1 MSLIKNWRHILLT
14 NSDYKLQAKCL
25 PLSLSPVIHDIIN
38 TDQVGGI
45 TGRSVSLLLRLTDD
59 VIHQLNV
66 SQKPGLLIT
75 VGYFR
80 AFDCIAK
87 GLMLKVCER
96 FGFGGD
102 FVKWVS
108 VLMRC
113 KKLCELLSMAFRL
126 FALESR
132 IRQDVLFSPLAFVLS
147 VELLILVFRENCIS
161 L

>member
-1 MSLIKNWRHILLT
+1 MSLIKKWRPISVT
-14 NSDYKLQAKCL
+14 NSDYKLLAKYL

-75 VGYFR
+75 VDYFHT
-80 AFDCIAK
+80 FDCIPK
-87 GLMLKVCER
+87 NFMLKAYER

-113 KKLCELLSMAFRL
+113 KMLWLSDFLRLNLEFDKMSFFLL
-126 FALESR
+126 
-132 IRQDVLFSPLAFVLS
+132 
-147 VELLILVFRENCIS
+147 
-161 L
+161 

>member
-1 MSLIKNWRHILLT
+1 
-14 NSDYKLQAKCL
+14 
-25 PLSLSPVIHDIIN
+25 
-38 TDQVGGI
+38 
-45 TGRSVSLLLRLTDD
+45 
-59 VIHQLNV
+59 
-66 SQKPGLLIT
+66 
-75 VGYFR
+75 
-80 AFDCIAK
+80 
-87 GLMLKVCER
+87 MLKAYER

-147 VELLILVFRENCIS
+147 VELLILVFRENYIS